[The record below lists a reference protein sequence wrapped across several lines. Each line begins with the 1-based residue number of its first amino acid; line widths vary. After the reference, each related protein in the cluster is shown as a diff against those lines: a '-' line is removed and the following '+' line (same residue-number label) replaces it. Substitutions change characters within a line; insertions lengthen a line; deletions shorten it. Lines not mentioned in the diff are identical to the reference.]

1 VRVDKTVVSI
11 FELWSRIYHS
21 QRKTVCALYIMIL
34 FQ

>member
-21 QRKTVCALYIMIL
+21 QLEIIKLWNE
-34 FQ
+34 